1 MYSVLL
7 DVQYI
12 MWNIIWLYVF
22 LTIHIYFKRPLK
34 NNKEIIPEDV
44 FDVILKCHNI
54 MNNHSCS
61 KTTYHQLR
69 LPLLPFLQEFSVSVR
84 SDSDSRPF
92 AMAIEPSI
100 YTFLLLYVG
109 HQY

>member
-1 MYSVLL
+1 
-7 DVQYI
+7 
-12 MWNIIWLYVF
+12 
-22 LTIHIYFKRPLK
+22 
-34 NNKEIIPEDV
+34 
-44 FDVILKCHNI
+44 